1 MQKLLGYKG
10 FIGLLAVLLSAAIL
24 MMPMAAD
31 AAAAKANVLPQGDV
45 AQACA
50 DAEMQAEQDINGTTW
65 LLIGCLIGIWGYLI
79 ANVLETNPP
88 ASALVG
94 KSPEYVAKYTDCY
107 KSKAKQIKSKNAL
120 YGCLAASAGWVLYY
134 VLVVAAVSSAA
145 SVE

>member
-1 MQKLLGYKG
+1 MQKILGYKG
-10 FIGLLAVLLSAAIL
+10 FVGLLAIVLAASIL

-31 AAAAKANVLPQGDV
+31 AAAAKANALPQSS

-65 LLIGCLIGIWGYLI
+65 LLIGCVLGIWGYLI
-79 ANVLETNPP
+79 AYVLESNPP

-107 KSKAKQIKSKNAL
+107 KQKAKQIKTKNAL
-120 YGCLAASAGWVLYY
+120 YGCLAASAGWILYY
-134 VLVVAAVSSAA
+134 VLVAAAVSSAA
-145 SVE
+145 TVE